1 MTAWSQ
7 IQRAPARTLPL
18 PPEAFSD
25 SFRGRPSKPVHV
37 GLRTIAML
45 DLAEARQNAAQVAV
59 AAFPEDRDAALAV
72 DTYND
77 ELIAWIASR
86 CVCELDDTRKD
97 WLLLEGTGVEGVK
110 NVLSPAGAR
119 LIFDAYER
127 LNIDHDPTQPEATDD
142 EIVRLGEVYADAAPH
157 LAGDRLSRVRR
168 LLSFVLDEL
177 RAVIPEA
184 NDDDG

>member
-7 IQRAPARTLPL
+7 IQRPPARTLPL
-18 PPEAFSD
+18 PPEVFSD
-25 SFRGRPSKPVHV
+25 SFRDRPSKPVRV
-37 GLRTIAML
+37 GLRTIALL
-45 DLAEARQNAAQVAV
+45 DLAEARQNAAQAAV
-59 AAFPEDRDAALAV
+59 AAFPAERDASLAL

-77 ELIAWIASR
+77 ELIAWFASR
-86 CVCELDDTRKD
+86 CVCELDDVRKD
-97 WLLLEGTGVEGVK
+97 WALLEGTGVEGIK
-110 NVLSPAGAR
+110 NVLSPEGAR

-127 LNIDHDPTQPEATDD
+127 LNIDQDPTQPEATDD

-157 LAGDRLSRVRR
+157 LHGDRLSRVRR

>member
-25 SFRGRPSKPVHV
+25 SFRGRPSKPLHV

-45 DLAEARQNAAQVAV
+45 DLAEARLNAAQVAV

-77 ELIAWIASR
+77 ELIAWIASSKPSSGKR
-86 CVCELDDTRKD
+86 CVMIGVGSNFPERRNCDI
-97 WLLLEGTGVEGVK
+97 WLQV
-110 NVLSPAGAR
+110 SY
-119 LIFDAYER
+119 I
-127 LNIDHDPTQPEATDD
+127 
-142 EIVRLGEVYADAAPH
+142 
-157 LAGDRLSRVRR
+157 RR
-168 LLSFVLDEL
+168 P
-177 RAVIPEA
+177 ITP
-184 NDDDG
+184 